1 MDFWRCGS
9 FGRQSC
15 SIYKE
20 WIFKEELVMC
30 AKKRRKLLWFGRFT
44 IAWFLPVYIFRYL
57 VEAWKKPLWNMN
69 SQLEKRNVVQT
80 SLPEKKASF
89 CSIFAG
95 KCVVNIFLYSHTNA
109 LSHSTHILI
118 RIPSMLLPMLFTH
131 GFNFIKFDILRCYKT
146 AYFFICLSL
155 RLLLRAFLC

>member
-1 MDFWRCGS
+1 
-9 FGRQSC
+9 
-15 SIYKE
+15 
-20 WIFKEELVMC
+20 MC
-30 AKKRRKLLWFGRFT
+30 AKFCQKKKNVENCCDLAGLQQLDFYLST
-44 IAWFLPVYIFRYL
+44 FLGSRSMKETTMKYEQSIGKTK
-57 VEAWKKPLWNMN
+57 W
-69 SQLEKRNVVQT
+69 VQT
-80 SLPEKKASF
+80 SLLEKKASF

-118 RIPSMLLPMLFTH
+118 RIHSMLLPMLFTH

-155 RLLLRAFLC
+155 RLPLRGFFMLNVSRQDLRSQVLFFQ

>member
-1 MDFWRCGS
+1 M
-9 FGRQSC
+9 
-15 SIYKE
+15 
-20 WIFKEELVMC
+20 
-30 AKKRRKLLWFGRFT
+30 
-44 IAWFLPVYIFRYL
+44 
-57 VEAWKKPLWNMN
+57 
-69 SQLEKRNVVQT
+69 QT
-80 SLPEKKASF
+80 SLLGKKASF
-89 CSIFAG
+89 WSIFAG

-155 RLLLRAFLC
+155 RLLLRAFFYVKRFPPRLEELGPLFFSNNGKFWPWGGGLSSRNQTIPQIATTQKKIVGQTKTGFLAPKKISCCLIHLLPFASLF

>member
-1 MDFWRCGS
+1 
-9 FGRQSC
+9 
-15 SIYKE
+15 
-20 WIFKEELVMC
+20 
-30 AKKRRKLLWFGRFT
+30 
-44 IAWFLPVYIFRYL
+44 
-57 VEAWKKPLWNMN
+57 MN
-69 SQLEKRNVVQT
+69 EYPIRIKMRWVQT
-80 SLPEKKASF
+80 SLLEKKASF

-118 RIPSMLLPMLFTH
+118 RIHSMLLPMLFTH

-155 RLLLRAFLC
+155 RLLLRVFYVKRFPPRLEELGPLFLVTMANFDLGEED